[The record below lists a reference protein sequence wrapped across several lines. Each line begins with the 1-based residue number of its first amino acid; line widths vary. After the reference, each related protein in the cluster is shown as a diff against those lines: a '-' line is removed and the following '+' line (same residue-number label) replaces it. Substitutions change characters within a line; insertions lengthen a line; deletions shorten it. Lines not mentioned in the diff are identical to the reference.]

1 MLTNIT
7 ARHGEVPE
15 DLKDRARQVVER
27 LTQRIS
33 KPISVH
39 ITFDTEPRPSAEII
53 FTAARDVVHV
63 ARAEADDVRTAFD
76 KVAAK
81 FQRQLD
87 KHDQNPKGRNKKKA
101 AGKAAAL

>member
-15 DLKDRARQVVER
+15 DLKERARQVVER
-27 LTQRIS
+27 LVQRIN

-87 KHDQNPKGRNKKKA
+87 KHESNPKARKKKT

>member
-15 DLKDRARQVVER
+15 DLKDRARQVTER
-27 LTQRIS
+27 LVQRIS

-39 ITFDTEPRPSAEII
+39 ITFDTEPKPSAEII
-53 FTAARDVVHV
+53 FNAARDVVHV

-76 KVAAK
+76 KVVAK

-87 KHDQNPKGRNKKKA
+87 KHEPKYKSRRKKT
-101 AGKAAAL
+101 AGKTAAL